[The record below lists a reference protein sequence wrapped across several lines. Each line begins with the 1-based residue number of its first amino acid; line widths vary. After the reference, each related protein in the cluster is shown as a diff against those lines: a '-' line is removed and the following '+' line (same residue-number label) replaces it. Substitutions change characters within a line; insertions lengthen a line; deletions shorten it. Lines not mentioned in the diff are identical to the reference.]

1 MSSSFWDTNTVFN
14 PTTEQPIC
22 KLISMQLFLT
32 EATEGHRQDRGSS
45 SRISANWHHD
55 KYTDGSWWVE
65 RFKFQ
70 KQALVLWPNLWF
82 SSKRNSYHIFKIEDW
97 CSSKWILKENTQVQ
111 AFGRCRQSQASYL
124 KDRLVVTS
132 GRGPSLEQQHRFVH
146 WDTGKDRMNLCFDLF
161 TGTCGIFNTCVWN
174 EYMCVYICLF
184 CSSWDEQKFQFQ

>member
-1 MSSSFWDTNTVFN
+1 MSSSFWDTNIVFN

-22 KLISMQLFLT
+22 KLISVQLFLT

-45 SRISANWHHD
+45 SVLFDDIED
-55 KYTDGSWWVE
+55 LCQLTSWQIHWW
-65 RFKFQ
+65 Q
-70 KQALVLWPNLWF
+70 LVSRKIQVSETSTHSVTKLWF

-97 CSSKWILKENTQVQ
+97 GSSKWILKENTQVQ

-132 GRGPSLEQQHRFVH
+132 GRGPRLEQQHRFAH

-184 CSSWDEQKFQFQ
+184 CSS